1 MNASTKPGPVKKKLP
16 RSLKACDRCKVKKQ
30 RCEMSLNV
38 SMDVR
43 CLACQKVDTK
53 CSLQELLQPQISSY
67 TIDPEHEAK
76 EESVGISEPLNED
89 IGSAPEN
96 GSSTSVDGNVV
107 LKKILEDKKSKIS
120 SENKIKKPKTPSNA
134 ALQKKALSTSI
145 YTQHYVNSFGTSTID
160 EINVKVSKILEYL
173 EAGANINQPTV
184 ALFPTT
190 TASFTNDLDPL
201 NNEEGAAPIVHDMLQ
216 LPTTNPKYASAS
228 EQPLMSISSSF
239 NEQNQPILNAT
250 SEVSRSNEST
260 PLSEQRQTPEDKNY
274 HKTTIDKH
282 LLLHTEKH
290 LSKPEPTFLLSPF
303 ATFSRLV
310 QKLNVPLQVR
320 YLHDPVPLDEATEIP
335 VLDDVISS
343 NILTLPEV
351 IMLVREF
358 KDNYGTWVSFPE
370 NVPVEDIVDAIRKSH
385 CSVLLTTACVLALRY
400 TVYYHDL
407 KTRIYKNL
415 LFKLK
420 YDLEKK
426 LVSNDFSIE
435 FIQSLVMMSIYSSS
449 LSSDIQTFDAWSLSA
464 MGIQFYISHGV
475 LNAFKNVSVS
485 PLTTTTS
492 ATETNLKDNLNTDEQ
507 SMLERLRNHRLW
519 NHLVLVHLTYSVLSG
534 RMSIL
539 NKRSLRICFDCLE
552 LPNATHFDGRMIA
565 EISLYSILYEY
576 TQNFSDVKDVKEPLN
591 IIDAWYAKWNYLTT
605 QPLEQFVDFSYHFS
619 YVLMIYMWYHHKKFP
634 SVESQRKR
642 QSKKSKEQEQK
653 EQENFT
659 NANGFGAQRTFNG
672 ERLNKKFPLSDVFG
686 LIPLETQKTMLEHC
700 EKGLKLFVDTR
711 IHNFRYL
718 SDQLIFISVYLSL
731 ITLKTLKNVCEEHP
745 DEIPQELVKSL
756 IGYVKQLSMKLR
768 SIRESELKS
777 FWVEEVDLRVP
788 SVILQYHSSLESY
801 LKETFPEMVD
811 SAKPL

>member
-1 MNASTKPGPVKKKLP
+1 MKKKLP
-16 RSLKACDRCKVKKQ
+16 RSLKACDRCKIKKQ

-43 CLACQKVDTK
+43 CVACQKVDTK
-53 CSLQELLQPQISSY
+53 CSLQELLQPQLSSY
-67 TIDPEHEAK
+67 TLNPDAEADG
-76 EESVGISEPLNED
+76 EN
-89 IGSAPEN
+89 PEN
-96 GSSTSVDGNVV
+96 SDSLKENIDIALTNNDLNPVDGNVF
-107 LKKILEDKKSKIS
+107 LKKILEDKKLKMSF
-120 SENKIKKPKTPSNA
+120 ENKIKKPKTASNA

-160 EINVKVSKILEYL
+160 EINAKVSKILQYL
-173 EAGANINQPTV
+173 EAGTNVTHPTV
-184 ALFPTT
+184 PLFSNATE
-190 TASFTNDLDPL
+190 SFSNDLGSM
-201 NNEEGAAPIVHDMLQ
+201 NNEDGAAPIVHDMLQ
-216 LPTTNPKYASAS
+216 LPTTNSKPSSGS
-228 EQPLMSISSSF
+228 EQPLISISNVF
-239 NEQNQPILNAT
+239 DEENQNVPIAT
-250 SEVSRSNEST
+250 SDASRSNEDT
-260 PLSEQRQTPEDKNY
+260 PLPEQRQTPEDKNNY
-274 HKTTIDKH
+274 KNSIDKH
-282 LLLHTEKH
+282 VLLHTEKH

-320 YLHDPVPLDEATEIP
+320 YLHDPVPLDEATEVP
-335 VLDDVISS
+335 VVDDVISS

-475 LNAFKNVSVS
+475 LNAFKNVPVS
-485 PLTTTTS
+485 PLTTTSS

-576 TQNFSDVKDVKEPLN
+576 TQNFSDVKDVKEPLI

-653 EQENFT
+653 EQASFT

-672 ERLNKKFPLSDVFG
+672 ERLNRKFPLSDVFG
-686 LIPLETQKTMLEHC
+686 LIPLETQKIMLEHC

-745 DEIPQELVKSL
+745 QELPQELVKSL
-756 IGYVKQLSMKLR
+756 IGYVKQLSLKLR
-768 SIRESELKS
+768 NIRESELKS

-788 SVILQYHSSLESY
+788 SVILQYHSALESY

-811 SAKPL
+811 STKPL